1 MDNLEA
7 IKAWVEELELRS
19 QIMQVMIMVNR
30 EEINYENL
38 SNE

>member
-1 MDNLEA
+1 MSNLEA

-19 QIMQVMIMVNR
+19 QIMQVMMMVNR